1 MTKKQKWKAFGKNTG
16 QSFKNFGLAM
26 AQTAK
31 IVVGKEENDVEDN
44 GKTKLRNA
52 WTKTG
57 KGFGKAG
64 SSLGTAAAGT
74 FKFSK
79 EDNQEEVDA
88 EPKEESKEEQPEE
101 EIKEIELKDQQ

>member
-1 MTKKQKWKAFGKNTG
+1 MNKKQKWKAFGKDTG

-26 AQTAK
+26 AETAK
-31 IVVGKEENDVEDN
+31 IAVGKEENDVEEN

-64 SSLGTAAAGT
+64 SSLGRAAAGT
-74 FKFSK
+74 FKFGK
-79 EDNQEEVDA
+79 DDQEEVDA
-88 EPKEESKEEQPEE
+88 EAKEEPQKEEPKE